1 MDGTMNTMKLLT
13 GTSNMDLSQKV
24 SGFLGVP
31 ITPMDVKRFADGEI
45 FTEIKDSIR
54 GEDVYLIQ
62 STCSPVNENLME
74 LLIILDTC
82 KRASARSVNV
92 IIPYFGYARQD
103 RKVTPRTPITAR
115 LVSDLLEKAGATRVL
130 SVDLHSGQIQGF
142 FNMPF
147 DNIYAAPVLLNKL
160 QTAYQGQKITI
171 VSPDAGG
178 VDRARWFASKLGCG
192 LAIIDKRRSAPN
204 EAKVMHLMGDV
215 KGSVALIVDDMID
228 TAGTLC
234 NTAAAVK
241 ENGAVK
247 VIAAATHGVFSG
259 PALSRIHESVLDEVY
274 VTDTI
279 PQTERVAN
287 VNKIKILSV
296 SSLLGEA
303 IRRIHLKESVS
314 SLFI

>member
-1 MDGTMNTMKLLT
+1 MDGCMKLLT
-13 GTSNMDLSQKV
+13 GTSNPELAKKV
-24 SGFLGVP
+24 SGYLGVP
-31 ITPMDVKRFADGEI
+31 ITPMEVKRFADGEVFI
-45 FTEIKDSIR
+45 EIKESIR
-54 GEDVYLIQ
+54 GNDVYLIQ
-62 STCSPVNENLME
+62 STCPPVNDNLVE
-74 LLIILDTC
+74 LMVILDTC

-115 LVSDLLEKAGATRVL
+115 LIADVLETAGATRVL

-147 DNIYAAPVLLNKL
+147 DNIYAAPVLLNKI
-160 QTAYQGQKITI
+160 QTEFQGQKLTI

-192 LAIIDKRRSAPN
+192 LAIVDKRRTAPN
-204 EAKVMHLMGDV
+204 EAKLMHLIGDV
-215 KGSVALIVDDMID
+215 KDTVALIIDDMID

-234 NTAAAVK
+234 NTAQAVK
-241 ENGAVK
+241 DNGAVK
-247 VIAAATHGVFSG
+247 VIAAATHGVLSG
-259 PALSRIHESVLDEVY
+259 PAISRIHESVLSAVY
-274 VTDTI
+274 ITDSI
-279 PQTERVAN
+279 PQNEQSKNLA
-287 VNKIKILSV
+287 KIKVLSI

-303 IRRIHLKESVS
+303 IRRIHLRESVS

>member
-1 MDGTMNTMKLLT
+1 MSLNGSMRLLT
-13 GTSNMDLSQKV
+13 GTSNPELSKKV
-24 SGFLGVP
+24 AGYLGVP
-31 ITPMDVKRFADGEI
+31 ITPMDVRRFADGEV
-45 FTEIKDSIR
+45 FVEIKESIR
-54 GEDVYLIQ
+54 GNDVYLLQ
-62 STCSPVNENLME
+62 STCRPVNDNLME

-82 KRASARSVNV
+82 KRASANSVNV

-115 LVSDLLEKAGATRVL
+115 LAADLLQTAGATRVL

-160 QTAYQGQKITI
+160 QTEYHGQKMTV

-192 LAIIDKRRSAPN
+192 FAIVDKRRTAPN
-204 EAKVMHLMGDV
+204 EAKVMHLIGDV
-215 KGSVALIVDDMID
+215 KDSVALIIDDMID

-234 NTAAAVK
+234 NTAQAVK
-241 ENGAVK
+241 DNGATK

-259 PALSRIHESVLDEVY
+259 PAISRIHESVLEEVY
-274 VTDTI
+274 ITDTI
-279 PQTERVAN
+279 PQTEQSKN
-287 VNKIKILSV
+287 LPKIKVLSIA
-296 SSLLGEA
+296 SLLGEG
-303 IRRIHLKESVS
+303 IRRIHLRESVS

>member
-1 MDGTMNTMKLLT
+1 MDFTHKSMKLLT
-13 GTSNMDLSQKV
+13 GTSNIELSQKV

-31 ITPMDVKRFADGEI
+31 ITPMDVKRFADGEV

-82 KRASARSVNV
+82 KRASAKSINV

-115 LVSDLLEKAGATRVL
+115 LVADLLETAGATRVL

-160 QTAYQGQKITI
+160 QTAYQAQKIT
-171 VSPDAGG
+171 VVAPDAGG
-178 VDRARWFASKLGCG
+178 VDRARWFASKLGAS
-192 LAIIDKRRSAPN
+192 LAIVDKRRSAPN
-204 EAKVMHLMGDV
+204 EAKVMHLIGDV
-215 KGSVALIVDDMID
+215 EGSVALIVDDMID

-234 NTAAAVK
+234 NTAMAVK
-241 ENGAVK
+241 ENGATK
-247 VIAAATHGVFSG
+247 VICAATHGVFSG
-259 PALSRIHESVLDEVY
+259 PALSRIHESVLEEVY
-274 VTDTI
+274 ITDSI
-279 PQTERVAN
+279 PQCEKVKS
-287 VNKIKILSV
+287 VSKIKVLSI
-296 SSLLGEA
+296 SSILGEA
-303 IRRIHLKESVS
+303 IRRIHMKESVS

>member
-1 MDGTMNTMKLLT
+1 MKLLT
-13 GTSNMDLSQKV
+13 GTSNPELAKKV
-24 SGFLGVP
+24 SGYLGVP
-31 ITPMDVKRFADGEI
+31 ITPMEVKRFADGEVFI
-45 FTEIKDSIR
+45 EIKESIR
-54 GEDVYLIQ
+54 GNDVYLIQ
-62 STCSPVNENLME
+62 STCPPVNDNLVE
-74 LLIILDTC
+74 LMVILDTC

-115 LVSDLLEKAGATRVL
+115 LIADVLETAGATRVL

-147 DNIYAAPVLLNKL
+147 DNIYAAPVLLNKI
-160 QTAYQGQKITI
+160 QTEFQGQKLTI

-192 LAIIDKRRSAPN
+192 LAIVDKRRTAPN
-204 EAKVMHLMGDV
+204 EAKLMHLIGDV
-215 KGSVALIVDDMID
+215 KDTVALIIDDMID

-234 NTAAAVK
+234 NTAQAVK
-241 ENGAVK
+241 DNGAVK
-247 VIAAATHGVFSG
+247 VIAAATHGVLSG
-259 PALSRIHESVLDEVY
+259 PAISRIHESVLSAVY
-274 VTDTI
+274 ITDSI
-279 PQTERVAN
+279 PQNEQSKNLA
-287 VNKIKILSV
+287 KIKVLSI

-303 IRRIHLKESVS
+303 IRRIHLRESVS

>member
-1 MDGTMNTMKLLT
+1 MNMDGCMKLLT
-13 GTSNMDLSQKV
+13 GTSNPELAKKV
-24 SGFLGVP
+24 SGYLGVP
-31 ITPMDVKRFADGEI
+31 ITPMEVKRFADGEVFI
-45 FTEIKDSIR
+45 EIKESIR
-54 GEDVYLIQ
+54 GNDVYLIQ
-62 STCSPVNENLME
+62 STCPPVNDNLVE
-74 LLIILDTC
+74 LMVILDTC

-115 LVSDLLEKAGATRVL
+115 LIADVLETAGATRVL

-147 DNIYAAPVLLNKL
+147 DNIYAAPVLLNKI
-160 QTAYQGQKITI
+160 QTEFQGQKLTI

-192 LAIIDKRRSAPN
+192 LAIVDKRRTAPN
-204 EAKVMHLMGDV
+204 EAKLMHLIGDV
-215 KGSVALIVDDMID
+215 KDTVALIIDDMID

-234 NTAAAVK
+234 NTAQAVK
-241 ENGAVK
+241 DNGAVK
-247 VIAAATHGVFSG
+247 VIAAATHGVLSG
-259 PALSRIHESVLDEVY
+259 PAISRIHESVLSAVY
-274 VTDTI
+274 ITDSI
-279 PQTERVAN
+279 PQNDQSKNLA
-287 VNKIKILSV
+287 KIKVLSI

-303 IRRIHLKESVS
+303 IRRIHLRESVS